1 MYVHL
6 KVPLHSGKMKIID
19 RRSPLPLYCQLK
31 NILLQELEEGLYPP
45 GDTLPPEMSLVNQ
58 YGLSRATVRQAI
70 KELEHE
76 GLISRIQGKGTIVI
90 REKSSLNRGLSQL
103 TSFTEDMKA
112 RGYETTTKILAFEE
126 IIAPHRIA
134 DSLKIPH
141 DRPVIH
147 INRLRFVNNIP
158 VAINKSYVNLP
169 PDVEMTRDDLSR
181 TISLYTFFEMKRIPL
196 VESDKTIEAVSANEE
211 QAKLLGVP
219 HGNPLLKVEGV
230 VFTLNHLP
238 LEHHIV
244 ISRSDKY
251 KYSLHLLR

>member
-1 MYVHL
+1 M
-6 KVPLHSGKMKIID
+6 
-19 RRSPLPLYCQLK
+19 YCQLK
-31 NILLQELEEGLYPP
+31 SILLQELEEGLYPP
-45 GDTLPPEMSLVNQ
+45 GEVLPPEMSLVNQ

-112 RGYETTTKILAFEE
+112 QGFETTTKILDFEE
-126 IIAPHRIA
+126 IIPPHKIA
-134 DSLKIPH
+134 DSLKIPE
-141 DRPVIH
+141 DKPVIH
-147 INRLRFVNNIP
+147 INRLRIVNKTP
-158 VAINKSYVNLP
+158 VAINESYVNLP
-169 PDVEMTRDDLSR
+169 PEVFLTRDDLSR
-181 TISLYTFFEMKRIPL
+181 TVSLYTFFEMKRIPL

-211 QAKLLGVP
+211 QAKLLGIP
-219 HGNPLLKVEGV
+219 LGNPLLKVEGI
-230 VFTLNHLP
+230 VFTLNHHP
-238 LEHHIV
+238 IEHHIV